1 MVKFVHLHTHT
12 EYSLLDGICKIE
24 ELVSHAK
31 QLGMDALSITDHGV
45 MYGAIEF
52 YKKCRAQSVK
62 PIIGMEGY
70 ITKDH
75 KIKDRTSRTNHILL
89 LAKNEEGYKN
99 LMKLTSISH
108 LEGFYYKPRID
119 HQLLRRYSSG
129 LICATA
135 CGSGEIPQTLY
146 EESYDKVKEIAGIYT
161 DIFGDDFYIE
171 IQERDYSDAI
181 SSAKNDEIKNILLE
195 LNKFKEKVNP
205 LLI

>member
-75 KIKDRTSRTNHILL
+75 KIKDRTSRTNHILIID
-89 LAKNEEGYKN
+89 KNEEGYKN
-99 LMKLTSISH
+99 LMKL
-108 LEGFYYKPRID
+108 
-119 HQLLRRYSSG
+119 
-129 LICATA
+129 A
-135 CGSGEIPQTLY
+135 
-146 EESYDKVKEIAGIYT
+146 
-161 DIFGDDFYIE
+161 
-171 IQERDYSDAI
+171 
-181 SSAKNDEIKNILLE
+181 
-195 LNKFKEKVNP
+195 
-205 LLI
+205 